1 MRRHPVILGITLL
14 VFIGFVAIVAMY
26 GLGLFGGDGRS
37 GRSFNLRDKIGIIP
51 IEGII
56 GDSEELIEQIR
67 EFADDGRIKAVVL
80 RIDSP
85 GGGVAASQEIYQ
97 AVRELKKKKKVVA
110 SMGSVAA
117 SGGYMIAVAA
127 DRIVANPGS
136 ITGSISAVMHYADV
150 EELMKKVGVR
160 SSVVK
165 SGKFKDIGSP
175 TREMTAEER
184 SLLQAIVDDIYD
196 QFVRTI
202 AENRKLPLKKI
213 LALSDGRIFSGKQ
226 AKDLGLVDQLGGLQD
241 AVLLAGKL
249 SGMEG
254 SPEIVHGMKKK
265 TTLLKYLIGS
275 MTSAVVEEIKGKAA
289 ESRGAQY
296 LLQ

>member
-1 MRRHPVILGITLL
+1 MLVLIGLVVIMT
-14 VFIGFVAIVAMY
+14 MY
-26 GLGLFGGDGRS
+26 GIGLLGGDRPS
-37 GRSFNLRDKIGIIP
+37 LNLRGKIGVIP

-56 GDSEELIEQIR
+56 GDSEELVEQIN
-67 EFADDGRIKAVVL
+67 EFAEDRGIKAVVL
-80 RIDSP
+80 RINSP
-85 GGGVAASQEIYQ
+85 GGGVAPSQEIYQ

-110 SMGSVAA
+110 SMGAVAA

-127 DRIVANPGS
+127 DRIVANPGT
-136 ITGSISAVMHYADV
+136 ITGSISTVMHYANV

-175 TREMTAEER
+175 SREMTAEEK

-202 AENRKLPLKKI
+202 AENRKLPLQKI
-213 LALSDGRIFSGKQ
+213 FELADGRIFSGRQ
-226 AKDLGLVDQLGGLQD
+226 AKDLGLVDDLGGLQD
-241 AVLLAGKL
+241 AILLAGKL
-249 SGMEG
+249 SGIEG
-254 SPEIVHGMKKK
+254 SPEIVHGLKKK

-275 MTSAVVEEIKGKAA
+275 MTSAIVEEIKGKAG
-289 ESRGAQY
+289 ESRGAEYRFQ
-296 LLQ
+296 

>member
-1 MRRHPVILGITLL
+1 MRRHPVILGIMLL
-14 VFIGFVAIVAMY
+14 VLIGFVVIITMY
-26 GLGLFGGDGRS
+26 GMGLLGGDRPS
-37 GRSFNLRDKIGIIP
+37 LNLRGKIGVIP

-56 GDSEELIEQIR
+56 GDSEELVEQIN
-67 EFADDGRIKAVVL
+67 EFAEDRGIKAVVL
-80 RIDSP
+80 RINSP
-85 GGGVAASQEIYQ
+85 GGGVAPSQEIYQ

-110 SMGSVAA
+110 SMGAVAA

-127 DRIVANPGS
+127 DRIVANPGT
-136 ITGSISAVMHYADV
+136 ITGSISTVMHYANV

-175 TREMTAEER
+175 SREMTAEEK

-202 AENRKLPLKKI
+202 AENRKLPLQKI
-213 LALSDGRIFSGKQ
+213 FELADGRIFSGRQ
-226 AKDLGLVDQLGGLQD
+226 AKDLGLVDDLGGLQD
-241 AVLLAGKL
+241 AILLAGKL
-249 SGMEG
+249 SGIEG

-265 TTLLKYLIGS
+265 TTFLKYLIGS
-275 MTSAVVEEIKGKAA
+275 MTSAIVEEIKGKAG
-289 ESRGAQY
+289 ESRGAEYRFQ
-296 LLQ
+296 

>member
-1 MRRHPVILGITLL
+1 MRRHPVILGLTLL
-14 VFIGFVAIVAMY
+14 VFIGFVAIIAIY
-26 GLGLFGGDGRS
+26 GLGLLGGDGWQFS
-37 GRSFNLRDKIGIIP
+37 LRGKVGIIP

-56 GDSEELIEQIR
+56 GDSGELVEQIN
-67 EFADDGRIKAVVL
+67 EFADDRRIKAVVL

-85 GGGVAASQEIYQ
+85 GGGVAPSQEIYQ

-117 SGGYMIAVAA
+117 SGGYLIAVAA
-127 DRIVANPGS
+127 DRVVANPGS
-136 ITGSISAVMHYADV
+136 ITGSISTVMHYANV
-150 EELMKKVGVR
+150 EELLKKVGVR

-175 TREMTAEER
+175 TREMTAEEK
-184 SLLQAIVDDIYD
+184 SLIQAIVDDIYD

-202 AENRKLPLKKI
+202 AENRKLPLQRI
-213 LALSDGRIFSGKQ
+213 FELADGRIFSGRQ
-226 AKDLGLVDQLGGLQD
+226 AKDLGLVDELGGLQD

-254 SPEIVHGMKKK
+254 TPETVRGMKKK
-265 TTLLKYLIGS
+265 TTLFKYLMGS
-275 MTSAVVEEIKGKAA
+275 MTSAVVEEIQGKAA

>member
-14 VFIGFVAIVAMY
+14 VFIGCVAVIAMY
-26 GLGLFGGDGRS
+26 GLGLFGGEGRL
-37 GRSFNLRDKIGIIP
+37 FNLRGKVGIIA
-51 IEGII
+51 IEGTI
-56 GDSEELIEQIR
+56 GDAEELIEQIR

-117 SGGYMIAVAA
+117 SGGYLIAVAA

-136 ITGSISAVMHYADV
+136 ITGSISAVMRYANI

-202 AENRKLPLKKI
+202 AENRKLPLQRV
-213 LALSDGRIFSGKQ
+213 LELSDGRIFSGRQ
-226 AKDLGLVDQLGGLQD
+226 AKDLGLVDDLGSLQD

-254 SPEIVHGMKKK
+254 RPEIVHGMKKK
-265 TTLLKYLIGS
+265 TTLFKYLMGS
-275 MTSAVVEEIKGKAA
+275 MTSAVVEEIKGRAA

>member
-1 MRRHPVILGITLL
+1 MRRHPVILGLTLL
-14 VFIGFVAIVAMY
+14 VFIGFVAIIAIY
-26 GLGLFGGDGRS
+26 GLGLLGGDGWPFS
-37 GRSFNLRDKIGIIP
+37 LRGKVGIIP

-56 GDSEELIEQIR
+56 GDSGELVEQIN
-67 EFADDGRIKAVVL
+67 EFADDRRIKAVVL

-85 GGGVAASQEIYQ
+85 GGGVAPSQEIYQ

-117 SGGYMIAVAA
+117 SGGYLIAVAA
-127 DRIVANPGS
+127 DRVVANPGS
-136 ITGSISAVMHYADV
+136 ITGSISTVMHYANV
-150 EELMKKVGVR
+150 EELLKKVGVR

-175 TREMTAEER
+175 TREMTAEEK
-184 SLLQAIVDDIYD
+184 SLIQAIVDDIYD

-202 AENRKLPLKKI
+202 AENRKLPLQRI
-213 LALSDGRIFSGKQ
+213 FELADGRIFSGRQ
-226 AKDLGLVDQLGGLQD
+226 AKDLGLVDELGGLQD

-254 SPEIVHGMKKK
+254 TPETVRGMKKK
-265 TTLLKYLIGS
+265 TTLFKYLMGS
-275 MTSAVVEEIKGKAA
+275 MTSAVVEEIQGKAA

>member
-26 GLGLFGGDGRS
+26 GIGVFGGDGRL
-37 GRSFNLRDKIGIIP
+37 FNLREKVGIIP

-136 ITGSISAVMHYADV
+136 ITGSISAVMHYANV

-202 AENRKLPLKKI
+202 AENRKLSLQKVFE
-213 LALSDGRIFSGKQ
+213 LADGRIFSGRQ
-226 AKDLGLVDQLGGLQD
+226 AKDLGLVDDLGGLQD

-249 SGMEG
+249 SGLEG
-254 SPEIVHGMKKK
+254 IPETVHGMKKK
-265 TTLLKYLIGS
+265 TTLLKYLMGS
-275 MTSAVVEEIKGKAA
+275 MTSAVVEEIRGQAA

>member
-1 MRRHPVILGITLL
+1 LGITLL
-14 VFIGFVAIVAMY
+14 VFIGFVATIAMY

-37 GRSFNLRDKIGIIP
+37 LSLREKVGIIP

-56 GDSEELIEQIR
+56 ADSEELVDQINA
-67 EFADDGRIKAVVL
+67 FADDRGIRAVVL

-85 GGGVAASQEIYQ
+85 GGGVVPSQEIYQ

-117 SGGYMIAVAA
+117 SGGYLIAVAA
-127 DRIVANPGS
+127 DRIVANPGT
-136 ITGSISAVMHYADV
+136 ITGSISTVMHYANV
-150 EELMKKVGVR
+150 EELLKKVGVR
-160 SSVVK
+160 SSVIK

-175 TREMTAEER
+175 SREMTAEER
-184 SLLQAIVDDIYD
+184 LLIQAIVDDIYD

-202 AENRKLPLKKI
+202 AENRKLPLQRI
-213 LALSDGRIFSGKQ
+213 FELADGRIFSGRQ
-226 AKDLGLVDQLGGLQD
+226 AKNLGLVDDLGGLQD

-249 SGMEG
+249 SGLEG
-254 SPEIVHGMKKK
+254 IPETVHGMKKK
-265 TTLLKYLIGS
+265 TTLLKYLMGS

>member
-14 VFIGFVAIVAMY
+14 VFIGFVAIIAIY
-26 GLGLFGGDGRS
+26 GLGLFGGARP
-37 GRSFNLRDKIGIIP
+37 SFNLRERVGIIP

-56 GDSEELIEQIR
+56 GDTGELIEQIN
-67 EFADDGRIKAVVL
+67 EFADDRSIRAVVL

-85 GGGVAASQEIYQ
+85 GGGVVPSQEIYQ

-117 SGGYMIAVAA
+117 SGGYLIAVAA

-136 ITGSISAVMHYADV
+136 ITGSISTVMHYANV
-150 EELMKKVGVR
+150 EELLKKVGVR

-184 SLLQAIVDDIYD
+184 SMIQAIVDDIYD

-202 AENRKLPLKKI
+202 AENRKLPLQRI
-213 LALSDGRIFSGKQ
+213 FELADGRIFSGRQ
-226 AKDLGLVDQLGGLQD
+226 AKDLGLVDDLGGLQD
-241 AVLLAGKL
+241 AVVLAGKL

-254 SPEIVHGMKKK
+254 IPESVHGMKKK
-265 TTLLKYLIGS
+265 TTLWKYLIGS
-275 MTSAVVEEIKGKAA
+275 MASAVLEGMKGQAA